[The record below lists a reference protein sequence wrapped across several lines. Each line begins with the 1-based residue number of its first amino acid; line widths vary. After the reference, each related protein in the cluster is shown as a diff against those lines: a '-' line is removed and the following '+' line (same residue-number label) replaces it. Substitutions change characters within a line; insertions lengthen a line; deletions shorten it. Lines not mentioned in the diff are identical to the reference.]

1 MPCFIPVLRRLGD
14 SWEVP
19 DDMMDVL
26 ENSRTTSVNELYN
39 MKLTHF
45 CDTAA
50 STFETSK
57 SLNFLNRSPCQ
68 RLPEQYITCVNYLH
82 VVPIWKQDHN
92 CWTRHFI
99 VLQCTWLDNPGWDP
113 GVILVWV
120 MFCQEGWLTL
130 RKKLDQ
136 MTILMRKVVRMLIC
150 LLCEM
155 VIQINPV
162 VEADESNHFVLAN
175 YCTDA

>member
-1 MPCFIPVLRRLGD
+1 MKKLQSMPCFIPVLRRLGD

-57 SLNFLNRSPCQ
+57 SLNFFKSISMPKIVGAIHHMCKLS
-68 RLPEQYITCVNYLH
+68 TCSSNLE
-82 VVPIWKQDHN
+82 
-92 CWTRHFI
+92 TR
-99 VLQCTWLDNPGWDP
+99 P
-113 GVILVWV
+113 
-120 MFCQEGWLTL
+120 
-130 RKKLDQ
+130 
-136 MTILMRKVVRMLIC
+136 
-150 LLCEM
+150 
-155 VIQINPV
+155 
-162 VEADESNHFVLAN
+162 
-175 YCTDA
+175 

>member
-1 MPCFIPVLRRLGD
+1 MPYFIPVLRRLGD

-45 CDTAA
+45 SDTAA

-92 CWTRHFI
+92 CRTRHFHRTSMDMAGQSRMGPWSHPSLSD
-99 VLQCTWLDNPGWDP
+99 VLSRRLADLEEEGGSDDNS
-113 GVILVWV
+113 
-120 MFCQEGWLTL
+120 
-130 RKKLDQ
+130 
-136 MTILMRKVVRMLIC
+136 
-150 LLCEM
+150 
-155 VIQINPV
+155 
-162 VEADESNHFVLAN
+162 DE
-175 YCTDA
+175 